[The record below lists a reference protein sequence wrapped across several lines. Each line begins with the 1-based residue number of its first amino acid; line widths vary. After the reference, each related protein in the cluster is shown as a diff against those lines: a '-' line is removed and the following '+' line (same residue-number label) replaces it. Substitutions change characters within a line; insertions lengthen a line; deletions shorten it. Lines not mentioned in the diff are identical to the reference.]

1 MEVTVPGIDDEWTRI
16 MGNPDNVIMSD
27 ELEDRLSPLDM
38 NPSPNLDVRLDPT
51 CEFVFKDYS
60 ISGDLFAFAGTASD
74 GMSSYTFSVPT
85 VDACKLLN
93 PSTLESYRIY
103 IASEERDIM
112 RTAVVP
118 TTEVDVLIQWQ
129 ETTNTVVTLTF
140 KAWAK

>member
-1 MEVTVPGIDDEWTRI
+1 MPGIDDEWTRI
-16 MGNPDNVIMSD
+16 RENPDNVIMSED
-27 ELEDRLSPLDM
+27 LEDRLSPLDIH
-38 NPSPNLDVRLDPT
+38 PSPKLDIKLDPT

-60 ISGDLFAFAGTASD
+60 ISGELFAFAGTASD
-74 GMSSYTFSVPT
+74 GTASYTFSVPT

-103 IASEERDIM
+103 IASEGKDIM
-112 RTAVVP
+112 RTTAVS
-118 TTEVDVLIQWQ
+118 TSDVDVLIQWQ